1 MARTPRI
8 HPAYRSYSPL
18 FLVMFPSLP
27 THSSLLPSVVTRS
40 GTGVRKGVKHD
51 ECERHA
57 SPRKVERLTSRP
69 KRQTCRSLP
78 IPLVHPPERRSEG
91 GRWTRRMGKERP
103 QARSLATRS
112 LHLGPLAPLASV
124 NHPPRH
130 VIPLPS
136 FRHPFTPH
144 VTRVAKG
151 MGRE

>member
-91 GRWTRRMGKERP
+91 GRWTRRMGKERECWASFSSVSCHSSHVP
-103 QARSLATRS
+103 DASRPNI
-112 LHLGPLAPLASV
+112 HFPLASQSS
-124 NHPPRH
+124 
-130 VIPLPS
+130 PLTTSGVRNRP
-136 FRHPFTPH
+136 
-144 VTRVAKG
+144 VA
-151 MGRE
+151 EPDEW